1 MGIKTISINKA
12 IAIVAKSPPNRWV
25 SLSIIQIM
33 RSGSAASE

>member
-25 SLSIIQIM
+25 SLSIIQTI